1 MKKTWI
7 VLIAVM
13 LCGTQLFA
21 EKLRFYIGYDEIK
34 REKGELYQYSE
45 RYLGIN
51 DVVRNDETEYQ
62 LLSIRLLNDTCR
74 GKKQDKQ
81 TVTSRKNDKEL
92 KTNALIPLSEEA
104 LMATNTAKKAESV
117 AKQIYRIR
125 EAKMSVLSGEAEH
138 GATDGS
144 GIREVMKQLNQ
155 MEKELASLFLGN
167 RQTIHHFEIVEI
179 DIDEQQ
185 MTDSEGILMRFSK
198 FSGPVDVEDLSGEPV
213 YVTRHVQTEMRPVND
228 KKNAKMEAQVVGSNV
243 VVRYKGKI
251 VYRQNK
257 LQ

>member
-1 MKKTWI
+1 
-7 VLIAVM
+7 
-13 LCGTQLFA
+13 
-21 EKLRFYIGYDEIK
+21 
-34 REKGELYQYSE
+34 
-45 RYLGIN
+45 
-51 DVVRNDETEYQ
+51 
-62 LLSIRLLNDTCR
+62 
-74 GKKQDKQ
+74 
-81 TVTSRKNDKEL
+81 
-92 KTNALIPLSEEA
+92 
-104 LMATNTAKKAESV
+104 
-117 AKQIYRIR
+117 
-125 EAKMSVLSGEAEH
+125 MSVLSGEAEH

>member
-13 LCGTQLFA
+13 FCGTQLLA

-34 REKGELYQYSE
+34 SEKGELYQYSE
-45 RYLGIN
+45 RYLGIS

-62 LLSIRLLNDTCR
+62 LTSIRLLNDTNR
-74 GKKQDKQ
+74 TKNKDKQ
-81 TVTSRKNDKEL
+81 TATQRKNDNTP
-92 KTNALIPLSEEA
+92 KTNKLIPLSEEA

-138 GATDGS
+138 GVTDGS

-167 RQTIHHFEIVEI
+167 KQTIHHSNVVEI
-179 DIDEQQ
+179 EVDEKQI
-185 MTDSEGILMRFSK
+185 TDSEGILMRFSK
-198 FSGPVDVEDLSGEPV
+198 FAGPVDVDDLSGEPV
-213 YVTRHVQTEMRPVND
+213 YVIRHVQIEMRPVND
-228 KKNAKMEAQVVGSNV
+228 KKNAKMEEQIVGSSV
-243 VVRYKGKI
+243 AIRYDGKI
-251 VYRQNK
+251 LYRQNK